1 MPKVLFVD
9 QRPPISMSK
18 KASKLIEDLDSF
30 LLPDKASDDRLKELI
45 RKADVVVSGLR
56 PVAEETISCGKK
68 LKGIVTSGAG
78 YEHIDVQAASRRG
91 VYVANTPGVNAISVA
106 ELAFGLMIC
115 LVRNIP
121 QSCVAAREG
130 MWKDDS
136 IRWKL
141 QGQELYDKV
150 LGIIGLGNVGT
161 KIASRAKAFGMHILS
176 YTRCPSKERAE
187 KYGVKFVDLSTL
199 LKQSD
204 IVVICCAVTPETQ
217 GLIGQKELRL
227 MKPTAYLIN
236 VARGALVKEDALYKA
251 LKAKKI
257 AAAALDVLQQEP
269 PGKSNPLFELDNVI
283 ITTHLGG
290 RCDEAAE
297 RLLCTVAE
305 EILRIISGQE
315 PVNLVNRE
323 VSRSRRI

>member
-1 MPKVLFVD
+1 M
-9 QRPPISMSK
+9 
-18 KASKLIEDLDSF
+18 E
-30 LLPDKASDDRLKELI
+30 DKALEIIHRAGNLVASETSDTLGLLKEVKDAHI
-45 RKADVVVSGLR
+45 IVSAR
-56 PVAEETISCGKK
+56 RSIPSEVICGARQ
-68 LKGIVTSGAG
+68 LKGIVVYGIG

-283 ITTHLGG
+283 ITTHLSG
-290 RCDEAAE
+290 RTDEASR
-297 RLLCTVAE
+297 RLQIAVAE
-305 EILRIISGQE
+305 EALRIAQGKRPI
-315 PVNLVNRE
+315 NLVNPE
-323 VSRSRRI
+323 VGGK